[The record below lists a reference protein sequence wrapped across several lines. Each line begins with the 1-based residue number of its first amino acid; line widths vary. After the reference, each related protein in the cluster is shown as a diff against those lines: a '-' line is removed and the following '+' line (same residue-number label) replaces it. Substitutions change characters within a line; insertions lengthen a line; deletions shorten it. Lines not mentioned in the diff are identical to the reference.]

1 MSLRDVLRFQLK
13 RVNPF
18 RGLVIDSATW
28 ADAHEYHRTQLR
40 LHNLAMHQPGIVFG
54 LGIQASDPPDRTAA
68 IEPGLA
74 VDPQGNVIIV
84 AEAQRYHFQTDEGG
98 TVYLLLQYREI
109 PTDVVNGRAG
119 EGQAARILEAY
130 RIQERL
136 QLPEEAFV
144 ELARVAIADARTPIT
159 NAGNPF
165 DPRVGELDLRFR
177 EHGPSS
183 VQAEVTVGQVWLGDR
198 LGGWNAH
205 EAGLRSLCEELTH
218 STRYRGAL
226 RASVQLGD
234 PVLQCDLLYITGSD
248 AVQLTAQE
256 EQVLAAQ
263 ISRGGVV
270 LFEEQRRPG
279 RQAGPGDLG
288 KTVLALSQKLSLQ
301 LRLVGR
307 GHPVLGARH
316 VFTAPPA
323 GAEPN
328 GQILEA
334 GRLFYSTAGYGSAWQ
349 GGLDDS
355 PLPRQAIREALEFG
369 VNLAVLG
376 AGRAS

>member
-1 MSLRDVLRFQLK
+1 MSLRDVLRIQLK

-18 RGLVIDSATW
+18 RGLVIDSTTW
-28 ADAHEYHRTQLR
+28 ADAHEYHRTHLR

-54 LGIQASDPPDRTAA
+54 LGIQASDPADRSVV

-74 VDPQGNVIIV
+74 VDPDGNVVIV
-84 AEAQRYHFQTDEGG
+84 ADAQRYHFQTEEAG

-109 PTDVVNGRAG
+109 PTDIANGRPG

-136 QLPEEAFV
+136 QLPEEPFV
-144 ELARVAIADARTPIT
+144 ELARVTIADARTPIT
-159 NAGNPF
+159 NAGSPF
-165 DPRVGELDLRFR
+165 DPKVGELDLRFR
-177 EHGPSS
+177 VHGQSS
-183 VQAEVTVGQVWLGDR
+183 VQEEVTVGEVCLDDR
-198 LGGWNAH
+198 LSGWNAH
-205 EAGLRSLCEELTH
+205 EAGLRNLVEEIT
-218 STRYRGAL
+218 STTRYRGAVRGPL
-226 RASVQLGD
+226 PLTDAA
-234 PVLQCDLLYITGSD
+234 LQCHLLYITGSE

-263 ISRGGVV
+263 LKRGGVI

-288 KTVLALSQKLSLQ
+288 KAVLALSQKLNLQ
-301 LRLVGR
+301 LRLVAR
-307 GHPVLGARH
+307 GHPVLSARH
-316 VFTAPPA
+316 VFTAAPP
-323 GAEPN
+323 GSEPN

-334 GRLFYSTAGYGSAWQ
+334 GGLFYSTAGYGAAWQ

-369 VNLAVLG
+369 VNLVTLPS
-376 AGRAS
+376 RR